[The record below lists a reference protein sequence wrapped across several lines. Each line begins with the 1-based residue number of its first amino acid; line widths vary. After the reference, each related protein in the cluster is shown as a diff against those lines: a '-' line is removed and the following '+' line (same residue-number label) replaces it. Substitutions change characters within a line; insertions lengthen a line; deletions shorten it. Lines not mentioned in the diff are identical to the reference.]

1 MRSAGI
7 IGGIGPESTIDYYRL
22 ILSRY
27 RERRPD
33 GTAPSILIN
42 SVDIQQIIDAM
53 TAGDFP
59 RVTEYVLPELAR
71 LAAAGASFGAL
82 AANTPHV
89 VFDDLAARCSLP
101 LISIVEETCRA
112 AKSNGFKNVG
122 LFGTRFTMEGSFYP
136 AVFSREG
143 IRISVPPPQ
152 ERAYIHDK
160 YMGELVPGQ
169 FLAETRES
177 FVAIARRL
185 SESAGIEGLVLGGT
199 ELPLL
204 LRDGSVAGVPV
215 LDTAQIHV
223 EAIVDALLR
232 EGPVTRSAGP
242 ASR

>member
-1 MRSAGI
+1 MKTAGI

-33 GTAPSILIN
+33 GAAPSILIN
-42 SVDIQQIIDAM
+42 SIDIQRIIDAM

-59 RVTEYVLPELAR
+59 RVTGYVLPELER
-71 LAAAGASFGAL
+71 LASAGASFGAL

-89 VFDDLAARCSLP
+89 VFDDLASRCSLP
-101 LISIVEETCRA
+101 LISIVEETCRS
-112 AKSNGFKNVG
+112 AKSHGFKNVG

-136 AVFSREG
+136 AVFSRRG
-143 IRISVPPPQ
+143 IRISVPPPD
-152 ERAYIHDK
+152 ERAYIHEK

-169 FLAETRES
+169 FLAQTRES

-185 SESAGIEGLVLGGT
+185 FESSGIDGLILGGT

-204 LRDGSVAGVPV
+204 LREDRVAGVPV
-215 LDTAQIHV
+215 LDTTRIHV

-232 EGPVTRSAGP
+232 EDPAAAPAGE
-242 ASR
+242 